1 MPAIAGILLLGL
13 TVILFISVI
22 VYVIS
27 KLVFDSRTN
36 KALANGGNGSGRKML
51 RPITV
56 ASIAGGIMLAGLIM
70 VCICYSLFSI
80 NTASSKES
88 GAETVSYDI
97 GIIFEMEED
106 SYTPDPDKYIKRAE
120 LKSDGEVCLVY
131 AAADNE
137 VNPVLIVYKIKD
149 ASEISKAEISFIYD
163 DTEKSK
169 FLDFGNE
176 AKGIFSTSLQNI
188 ELPGVISITLQDKDG
203 KEVSSMSMDL

>member
-1 MPAIAGILLLGL
+1 MPPSAVILILGL
-13 TVILFISVI
+13 IVILFISVI

-51 RPITV
+51 NPVQITSIV
-56 ASIAGGIMLAGLIM
+56 AVVMLVGLLM
-70 VCICYSLFSI
+70 VSSCYSMFSI
-80 NTASSKES
+80 NRES
-88 GAETVSYDI
+88 GIVRLKENSVYDI

-106 SYTPDPDKYIKRAE
+106 SYTPDPDKYINRAE
-120 LKSDGEVCLVY
+120 LKSEGEVCLVY
-131 AAADNE
+131 AATDNE

-163 DTEKSK
+163 DTERSK

-176 AKGIFSTSLQNI
+176 VKGLFSTSLQDI
-188 ELPGVISITLQDKDG
+188 EFPGVISITLQDKDG